1 MTFASN
7 KILTVLL
14 VVSICLL
21 MIGCSPKFES
31 AIDYMINGDREA
43 IEFEG
48 SESISEEVQ
57 NDESA
62 DLSDNNIIDHG
73 LILLDVTAQN
83 LASAYKRYGVTS
95 TGIIVF
101 ESRLSDE
108 LEFGDRIISA
118 NGIEL
123 SSSSDFEELISGCS
137 IGDVVI
143 IRIEREGATIDVA
156 LTLKEKIPD
165 EVSFY

>member
-31 AIDYMINGDREA
+31 AIDYMINGDRDA
-43 IEFEG
+43 IEFSG
-48 SESISEEVQ
+48 SESESVERM
-57 NDESA
+57 NDTYYGV
-62 DLSDNNIIDHG
+62 SDNKSIDHG

-95 TGIIVF
+95 TGIIIF

-123 SSSSDFEELISGCS
+123 SSSSDFDELIAECN

-143 IRIEREGATIDVA
+143 IRIEREGSTIDVA